1 MDKPFGRRFKL
12 CLLPTGDLESGSCQ
26 NGRALP
32 PALPYP
38 ACHRQLDLHS
48 ITAFGPE
55 TGNQLKIFAN
65 YQTVLFG
72 QTRLSEFINSTNYE
86 RMQHCIYNENI
97 KQIKSSTTAELNSE
111 RKRDSSC
118 NHSAVTWALIE
129 FLYDI
134 LKEEFNDV

>member
-1 MDKPFGRRFKL
+1 MEKSFGRTFKP

-38 ACHRQLDLHS
+38 ACHLRLDLHS

-65 YQTVLFG
+65 YQIVLFE
-72 QTRLSEFINSTNYE
+72 QTRVSEFINSTNYE
-86 RMQHCIYNENI
+86 RMQHCIYNKNI
-97 KQIKSSTTAELNSE
+97 QQIKSSTIELNSE

-118 NHSAVTWALIE
+118 NHSPVTWALIE

-134 LKEEFNDV
+134 LKEEFNDL